1 MDSLYEYLC
10 PYVGAWLQYVWIQ
23 YSYIMWVGVSVYVV
37 SPLIYLQK
45 ETLVHMLRYFD
56 FLQSRIQTLQSRL
69 PPHCIP
75 KQDPDTGTTSAKHQD
90 KYRLHTWLSYQYIY
104 TVCVC
109 ACTGSESEENTPSEP
124 CTPPHNLKAK
134 RKYVCSRSRKRPAPS
149 LGTSPTPL
157 PQLPM
162 TLCSTQLK
170 TIVKWR
176 E

>member
-109 ACTGSESEENTPSEP
+109 ACTGSESEENTLSEP
-124 CTPPHNLKAK
+124 CSPPHTLKAK
-134 RKYVCSRSRKRPAPS
+134 RKYVCSRSRKRPAPTS
-149 LGTSPTPL
+149 GTRPTPPL
-157 PQLPM
+157 NYPRHYVQHCQRL
-162 TLCSTQLK
+162 L
-170 TIVKWR
+170 
-176 E
+176 